1 MYSEQELI
9 YALKDDKQRER
20 AFKFLVETYQQRL
33 YWHIRKLVYIH
44 EDADDVLQN
53 TFIKIH
59 RSIHNFNQDSKLHT
73 WMYRIAYNESM
84 NLLTERQKK
93 AAISSEEISNKLISN
108 LAEDVYF
115 DGDEIKLKLHKAI
128 EKLPEKQGIIFKMKY
143 FDELKFREISDILG
157 TTEGALKASYHIAV
171 KKLEEFLISN

>member
-1 MYSEQELI
+1 MYTETELI
-9 YALKDDKQRER
+9 IALRDDKQKDH
-20 AFKFLVETYQQRL
+20 AFKFLLDTYQQRL
-33 YWHIRKLVYIH
+33 YWHIRKLVFIH

-53 TFIKIH
+53 TFIKIYK
-59 RSIHNFNQDSKLHT
+59 SIHSFNQESKLHT

-84 NLLTERQKK
+84 NLLSERQKK
-93 AAISSEEISNKLISN
+93 ASISSEEISNKMINNLI
-108 LAEDVYF
+108 EDVYF
-115 DGDEIKLKLHKAI
+115 DGDEIKLKLHKAV

-171 KKLEEFLISN
+171 KKLEKFLVSN